1 MSTPLEPVVIP
12 PTPDGQD
19 VALGH
24 PDLAVTPPIFR
35 RFRLNRVQDIT
46 GLSGTGIVAEGV
58 EFSDG
63 TSVVRWLSSGVSV
76 TNRERGVAP
85 TTVIHPDIRSIE
97 ALHGHNGATQIEW
110 VDR

>member
-1 MSTPLEPVVIP
+1 MSTPLEPVHIP
-12 PTPDGQD
+12 ATPDGQD

-24 PDLAVTPPIFR
+24 PDLTVTPRPFR
-35 RFRLNRVQDIT
+35 RFRLNRTQDFT

-63 TSVVRWLSSGVSV
+63 VAVVRWLEAGVSLS
-76 TNRERGVAP
+76 NRERGVSP
-85 TTVIHPDIRSIE
+85 TTVIHPSVLSIE

-110 VDR
+110 VD